1 MQDHSVVVLGA
12 ADITGVMDLER
23 MCFRTRWTREQFLLG
38 LERKAFR
45 ILGIYNHGLHE
56 RGVLIA
62 YVAFSI
68 LGPEMEIM
76 NIAVHPFHRRK
87 GLATLLMAEM
97 LRQCRSAGVAEGF
110 LEVRRS
116 NAGAIDLYA
125 KFGFIQRGT
134 RKNYYPD
141 NNEDALLFRLDFQ
154 AGQDAGPGTPPAGKE
169 A

>member
-1 MQDHSVVVLGA
+1 
-12 ADITGVMDLER
+12 

-45 ILGIYNHGLHE
+45 IVGIHE

-62 YVAFSI
+62 YCAFSVI
-68 LGPEMEIM
+68 AGEMEIM
-76 NIAVHPFHRRK
+76 NIATHPFHRRK
-87 GLATLLMAEM
+87 GLGKKLLAEV
-97 LRQCRSAGVAEGF
+97 LRMCRSEGVAEGF

-116 NAGAIDLYA
+116 NTGAIDLYK
-125 KFGFIQRGT
+125 KFMFTQIGI

-141 NNEDALLFRLDFQ
+141 NKEDALLFRLDLQ
-154 AGQDAGPGTPPAGKE
+154 DGQSLVPGTPPSEKE

>member
-1 MQDHSVVVLGA
+1 MQDHSATTLGV
-12 ADITGVMDLER
+12 ADLGGVMDLER

-45 ILGIYNHGLHE
+45 IVGIHE

-62 YVAFSI
+62 YCAFSVI
-68 LGPEMEIM
+68 ADEMEIM
-76 NIAVHPFHRRK
+76 NIATHPFHRRK
-87 GLATLLMAEM
+87 GLGSRLLAEV
-97 LRQCRSAGVAEGF
+97 LRQCRLEGVAQGF

-116 NAGAIDLYA
+116 NVGAIDLYE
-125 KFGFIQRGT
+125 KFGFIQIGT

-141 NNEDALLFRLDFQ
+141 NKEDALLFRLGFQ
-154 AGQDAGPGTPPAGKE
+154 NGQGAGPGTPPFVKE